1 MATPFSDVI
10 NTFILKVKA
19 YKLMALLGDD
29 REEIVLAYLNGAR
42 AKFYKKCKSDLLT
55 LNEEGFEADLVLD
68 EVDILAELMIVE
80 WLTPQIYDDE
90 LLESRLN
97 TKDFTEYSPA
107 KLIEQ
112 IHAVYKES
120 KKRAKYMINQYTYD
134 HGNVRNLDDDTGRN

>member
-1 MATPFSDVI
+1 
-10 NTFILKVKA
+10 
-19 YKLMALLGDD
+19 MALLEDD
-29 REEIVLAYLNGAR
+29 REEIVLAYLKAAR

-55 LNEEGFEADLVLD
+55 ITEDGFETELSID
-68 EVDILAELMIVE
+68 EVDILSELMIVE

-112 IHAVYKES
+112 IHAVYRES
-120 KKRAKYMINQYTYD
+120 QKKAKYMIIQYTYD
-134 HGNVRNLDDDTGRN
+134 HGNVRNLDDE